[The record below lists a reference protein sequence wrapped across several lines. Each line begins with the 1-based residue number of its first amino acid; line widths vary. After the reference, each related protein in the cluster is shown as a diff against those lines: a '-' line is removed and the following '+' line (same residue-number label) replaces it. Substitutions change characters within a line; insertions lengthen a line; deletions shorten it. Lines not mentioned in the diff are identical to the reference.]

1 MAKAE
6 LKTKLN
12 EADVDALIDAQ
23 PEAVAADCRTIMGM
37 MKKATGEEPKMWGSS
52 IAGYGR
58 YHYKSASGREGEWFI
73 TGISP
78 RKANISI
85 YIIAGF
91 EKFGSLLEKLG
102 KHSIGKGCLYIKRL
116 SDVDPRILEEL
127 IVHGV
132 KEMEKTRV
140 Q

>member
-6 LKTKLN
+6 LKTRLN
-12 EADVDALIDAQ
+12 DADVDAFIDAQ
-23 PEAVAADCRTIMGM
+23 PEAVATDCRTIMQM
-37 MKKATGEEPKMWGSS
+37 MQKATGEEPKMWGSS

-58 YHYKSASGREGEWFI
+58 YYYKGASGREGEWFI

-91 EKFGSLLEKLG
+91 EKAGPLLEKLG
-102 KHSIGKGCLYIKRL
+102 RHSIGKGCLYIKRL
-116 SDVDPRILEEL
+116 SDVDPKILEEL
-127 IVHGV
+127 IVNGV

-140 Q
+140 R

>member
-6 LKTKLN
+6 LKTRLN
-12 EADVDALIDAQ
+12 EADVDAFIDAR

-37 MKKATGEEPKMWGSS
+37 MKKATGEEPRMWGTS

-58 YHYKSASGREGEWFI
+58 YHYKGASGREGEWFI

-91 EKFGSLLEKLG
+91 EKAPLMEKLG

-116 SDVDPRILEEL
+116 SDVDHRILEQL
-127 IVHGV
+127 IVNGV
-132 KEMEKTRV
+132 KEMENTRV
-140 Q
+140 R

>member
-1 MAKAE
+1 
-6 LKTKLN
+6 
-12 EADVDALIDAQ
+12 
-23 PEAVAADCRTIMGM
+23 
-37 MKKATGEEPKMWGSS
+37 MWGTS

-58 YHYKSASGREGEWFI
+58 YHYKGASGREGEWFI

-91 EKFGSLLEKLG
+91 EKAPLMEKLG

-116 SDVDPRILEEL
+116 SDVDHRILEQL
-127 IVHGV
+127 IVNGV
-132 KEMEKTRV
+132 KEMENTRV
-140 Q
+140 R